1 MPYNLL
7 HEPWIPVVRRDGTRQ
22 WIRPAEI
29 TSDYDGNPVVRLDSN
44 RADFNGAL
52 IQFLIALVQ
61 TCCAPE
67 QEDDDLYGE
76 PWKEQFFKPPTEEEL
91 QAKFDTYQAAFNLD
105 GEYPRFMQDAGA
117 INCYDWT
124 LYKLLIDG
132 FGASGHFTKYG
143 DFQGIGYHTAAI
155 ALISHQLNTT
165 DSPAGAELAKIKSR
179 YRAALRNGGFLTTI
193 LIDGDDKPTLWR
205 TIWLNILPQGIL
217 NAYCGNPQKKSL
229 ENIFPWMGATR
240 VSDIS
245 GRDTYPEDENPL
257 TMYWATPRRV
267 HLQTSEVAQG
277 MCALQPSVEEP
288 LILGFDAEPAGFQ
301 YKNWKHPLSPVR
313 LDENNIP
320 SSFYKTNEA
329 GVRYSEWLGIVQTI
343 KTKKGSVQA
352 AKIIDYYSKATSR
365 NKCAPFTKIAAFGFC
380 GVSGQASILC
390 YRYNEMPLYAIPEAI
405 RETTESII
413 EQSIDAANKVVYRL
427 REACKACV
435 GMKIYKIK
443 DGKWQW
449 VSHPQ
454 KSGKDSG
461 TVDGAEATFWQNTE
475 TAFYDTL
482 RTTITALSANPDEFS
497 DEMKAIKQKWQ
508 KSLADAALAIFAI
521 LADAAPFEQCD
532 MRSVLRAELEL
543 AWFVRGT
550 AKKNELKDLLRY

>member
-29 TSDYDGNPVVRLDSN
+29 TSDYDRNPVVRLDSN

-76 PWKEQFFKPPTEEEL
+76 PWKEQFFKPPTSEAL

-105 GEYPRFMQDAGA
+105 GEYPRFMQDKAAAGETEWD
-117 INCYDWT
+117 IF
-124 LYKLLIDG
+124 KLLIDG
-132 FGASGHFTKYG
+132 FGASHHFGKFENITG
-143 DFQGIGYHTAAI
+143 LG
-155 ALISHQLNTT
+155 
-165 DSPAGAELAKIKSR
+165 
-179 YRAALRNGGFLTTI
+179 YRAAATALVSHQMNTTNSLAGSKNQHRSSIRNGGFLTTI
-193 LIDGDDKPTLWR
+193 LTSANTEPTLWE
-205 TIWLNILPQGIL
+205 TVWLNILPQSVF
-217 NAYCGNPQKKSL
+217 NAYCGNPEKTAIQ
-229 ENIFPWMGATR
+229 NIFPWMGETR
-240 VSDIS
+240 VSDAS
-245 GRDTYPEDENPL
+245 GRDTFTEDEHPL
-257 TMYWATPRRV
+257 TMYWAMPRRV
-267 HLQTSEVAQG
+267 HLRFEDAAEGS
-277 MCALQPSVEEP
+277 CAVETNGTESVIRTFDVKP
-288 LILGFDAEPAGFQ
+288 DGFN
-301 YKNWKHPLSPVR
+301 YKLWLHPLTPVR
-313 LDENNIP
+313 YDENNVP
-320 SSFYKTNEA
+320 TSFYKTDND
-329 GVRYSEWLGIVQTI
+329 GVRYNNWLGIVQTVNV
-343 KTKKGSVQA
+343 KKASIEA
-352 AKIIDYYSKATSR
+352 AKIMKYFRSESGKQDKPSR
-365 NKCAPFTKIAAFGFC
+365 NDMVPLVKIAAFGFTNDNAKIQ
-380 GVSGQASILC
+380 S

-413 EQSIDAANKVVYRL
+413 EHSIDAASKVVYRL

-435 GMKIYKIK
+435 GMKIYKLK

-461 TVDGAEATFWQNTE
+461 VVDGAESSFWQNTE

-482 RTTITALSANPDEFS
+482 STTISALSANPDEFS
-497 DEMKAIKQKWQ
+497 DEMKAIKQKWHS
-508 KSLADAALAIFAI
+508 SLADAALAIFAT
-521 LADAAPFEQCD
+521 LADAAPFEQID

-550 AKKNELKDLLRY
+550 TKNNELKDLLRY